1 MERAMNRNPARP
13 ELTVS
18 NQLHPLIY
26 AGMAALVALFVVSA
40 FVFADGGYADYLL
53 AVVTGFFIIVMAI
66 PFILWRVWRGQGGQR
81 IADGETLRE
90 WSDGEC
96 DTWQSR
102 IPAREAAVMSLLPIA
117 AVSFGLAAIGVVLML
132 VEHNMI

>member
-1 MERAMNRNPARP
+1 MTRNPTP
-13 ELTVS
+13 IELPVS

-26 AGMAALVALFVVSA
+26 AGMAMLVALFVVSA

-66 PFILWRVWRGQGGQR
+66 PLILWRVWRGHGGQR

-90 WSDGEC
+90 WSAGEC

-102 IPAREAAVMSLLPIA
+102 LPAREAAVMSLLPIA
-117 AVSFGLAAIGVVLML
+117 AVSFGMAAIGIVLLL
-132 VEHNMI
+132 VEHNVI